1 MSAKKLVQGVGFGKK
16 KDTELIIVLDT
27 GVDTIKDVVRE
38 TIQDNVDVGEI
49 VNEHDSVEEGIL
61 KTDEYSVSS
70 NTLTMEQSSTLS
82 TTLETPINT
91 IQSPM
96 KYSVQI
102 PIKNE
107 KFSSRLVANVTKKQK
122 TFVQEMS
129 KKFEN
134 ESSFVRFMISSF
146 MKDIDFKENKAGK

>member
-1 MSAKKLVQGVGFGKK
+1 MSKKLVQGVGFGKK
-16 KDTELIIVLDT
+16 KDTEQIIVLDT
-27 GVDTIKDVVRE
+27 EVDTIKDVVRE
-38 TIQDNVDVGEI
+38 TIQDSKDESVNVTQQSSVKENVFNTDK
-49 VNEHDSVEEGIL
+49 DSIP
-61 KTDEYSVSS
+61 S
-70 NTLTMEQSSTLS
+70 NTLTSEQSSALT

-91 IQSPM
+91 IQTPM

-134 ESSFVRFMISSF
+134 ESAFVRFMLNSF
-146 MKDIDFKENKAGK
+146 MEDIDFKENKAGK